1 MSGKKFQ
8 LEPTLDARGVRAGA
22 GEVEQVV
29 DAMAAKVEQS
39 AGQAARGIDGIGQGA
54 AKAARDTDTAAQ
66 RMVDALKRADARRA
80 EAGAGGGAAVE
91 KEAQRAERAT
101 RSLNAAIERTIITQ
115 EAGGRGTAA
124 YFEAM
129 AKARGLNV
137 SALEENLAKLRQVEA
152 AQQRLQATG
161 ETSARAASA
170 ALRQVPAQFTDI
182 VTGLAA
188 GQAPLTVLLQ
198 QGGQLKDV
206 FGGVGAA
213 AKALGGYVVGLL
225 TPLNLAVAAAVGL
238 TAAFVAGASE
248 VGELQRQL
256 ILSGN
261 AAGVSAGQ
269 IAQMAEQIA
278 RVGRGTT
285 RSSLAALTQLAASGD
300 VAASGLQRYAA
311 AAVDLERV
319 GGPAAEKTAKAF
331 TDLANEPTKS
341 ALKLNEA
348 VNFLTA
354 STYQQIRSLEEQGRV
369 ADAARVA
376 QDAYASA
383 IEQRAPQ
390 MVQALGA
397 VERAWL
403 AIKKSMGEALDAVF
417 SVGRPQ
423 SSAEQAAKL
432 RERIIEVEEA
442 LKTRP
447 GAVHNLP
454 GLYDQLAALQQG
466 AKYEAL
472 SAAYEGER
480 ARQVR
485 AAAEWQK
492 EIERSLTKQQ
502 QLDREIIRIRELG
515 RASGAPASEIERSVA
530 AARER
535 LTPKAAASAKA
546 GDPLAAERDAA
557 KQWAGYYLKFSEA
570 VDVAN
575 GKTGQLTKSQVDLVQ
590 YLQSPAYQ
598 LMAEPARQLAVQQA
612 LAAIAAEQM
621 AEETKRAADAA
632 KHLGDARASDA
643 AALEKIVRSSRLA
656 SEDAGLSDRQRR
668 ENAQIEALTQSFTD
682 RQLRLDAEYRA
693 GRLKGRD
700 ADYAAELTQLEDAEA
715 KQEAAM
721 RAAFDRQRALEADWR
736 VGSSKA
742 LANLVDAS
750 RDIAGQI
757 EAAMTSAFRSAE
769 DAILQFVMTGKASV
783 RGLANSIVADL
794 SRIIIRQQITGPLA
808 QLFGSGGGLGGW
820 LASALGSLFGG
831 SSAGLTTGDFA
842 RMDRLSGSRASGGDV
857 QAWGRY
863 RVNEMGPELLTVGDR
878 QYLLMGA
885 RPGVV
890 TPAGAGGHAGGM
902 TLHQSFVLTQPADL
916 RTQQQ
921 LAAAAGDGVMLALR
935 RNR

>member
-29 DAMAAKVEQS
+29 DVMAAKVEQS

-54 AKAARDTDTAAQ
+54 AKAARDTDTATR
-66 RMVDALKRADARRA
+66 RMVDALKRADAKRA

-161 ETSARAASA
+161 DVSARATAA

-225 TPLNLAVAAAVGL
+225 TPINLAVAAAVGL
-238 TAAFVAGASE
+238 AAAFAAGASE
-248 VGELQRQL
+248 IGELQRQL
-256 ILSGN
+256 VLSGN
-261 AAGVSAGQ
+261 AAGISAGQ

-278 RVGRGTT
+278 RFSRGTT

-311 AAVDLERV
+311 AAVELERV
-319 GGPAAEKTAKAF
+319 GGPAAEKTAKGF

-348 VNFLTA
+348 VNFLTV
-354 STYQQIRSLEEQGRV
+354 STYQQIRSLEEQGRI

-390 MVQALGA
+390 MVNTLGA

-403 AIKKSMGEALDAVF
+403 AIRQASATALDQLLNI
-417 SVGRPQ
+417 GRVA
-423 SSAEQAAKL
+423 SAAQQVASLQAGIADIESGKLGARARDDLPAL
-432 RERIIEVEEA
+432 RE
-442 LKTRP
+442 
-447 GAVHNLP
+447 
-454 GLYDQLAALQQG
+454 QLVALQQG

-535 LTPKAAASAKA
+535 LTPKAASAKA

-656 SEDAGLSDRQRR
+656 AEDAGLSDRQRR

-721 RAAFDRQRALEADWR
+721 RSAFDRQRALEADWR

-769 DAILQFVMTGKASV
+769 DAILQFVTTGKASV
-783 RGLANSIVADL
+783 RDLANSIVADL

-808 QLFGSGGGLGGW
+808 QSFGSGGGLGGF
-820 LASALGSLFGG
+820 LASMLGSLFGG
-831 SSAGLTTGDFA
+831 SSAGATTGDFA

>member
-8 LEPTLDARGVRAGA
+8 LEPALDARGVRAGA

-161 ETSARAASA
+161 EMSAHATAA

-206 FGGVGAA
+206 FGGLGAA

-256 ILSGN
+256 ILSGS

-311 AAVDLERV
+311 AAVELERV
-319 GGPAAEKTAKAF
+319 GGPAAEETAKAF
-331 TDLANEPTKS
+331 TALANEPTKS

-348 VNFLTA
+348 VNFLTV

-390 MVQALGA
+390 MVNTLGTL
-397 VERAWL
+397 ERAWL
-403 AIKKSMGEALDAVF
+403 GIKQASAAALNQLLNI
-417 SVGRPQ
+417 GRT
-423 SSAEQAAKL
+423 SSAAQQVASLQAGIADIESGKLGARARDDLPAL
-432 RERIIEVEEA
+432 RE
-442 LKTRP
+442 
-447 GAVHNLP
+447 
-454 GLYDQLAALQQG
+454 QLAALQQG

-485 AAAEWQK
+485 AATEWQK

-535 LTPKAAASAKA
+535 LSPKAAASAKA

-656 SEDAGLSDRQRR
+656 AEDAGLSDRQRR

-769 DAILQFVMTGKASV
+769 DAILQFVTTGKASV
-783 RGLANSIVADL
+783 RDLANSIVADL

-808 QLFGSGGGLGGW
+808 QSFGSGGGLGGF
-820 LASALGSLFGG
+820 LASMLGSLFGG
-831 SSAGLTTGDFA
+831 SSAGATTGDFA

>member
-39 AGQAARGIDGIGQGA
+39 AGQAARGIGGIGQGA

-101 RSLNAAIERTIITQ
+101 RSLNAAIERTILTQ

-161 ETSARAASA
+161 ETSAHATAA

-225 TPLNLAVAAAVGL
+225 TPINLAVAAAVGL

-285 RSSLAALTQLAASGD
+285 RSSLAAITQLAASGD

-331 TDLANEPTKS
+331 TDLANEPTKA
-341 ALKLNEA
+341 ALRLNEA

-354 STYQQIRSLEEQGRV
+354 STYQQIRSLEEQGRN

-390 MVQALGA
+390 MVNTLGTL
-397 VERAWL
+397 ERAWL
-403 AIKKSMGEALDAVF
+403 AIKQASAAALDQLLNI
-417 SVGRPQ
+417 GRT
-423 SSAEQAAKL
+423 SSAAQQVASLQAGIADIESGKLGARARDDLPAL
-432 RERIIEVEEA
+432 RE
-442 LKTRP
+442 
-447 GAVHNLP
+447 
-454 GLYDQLAALQQG
+454 QLAALQQG

-535 LTPKAAASAKA
+535 LAPKAAASAKA

-656 SEDAGLSDRQRR
+656 AEDAGLSDRQRR

-769 DAILQFVMTGKASV
+769 DAILQFVTTGKASV
-783 RGLANSIVADL
+783 RDLANSIVADL

-808 QLFGSGGGLGGW
+808 QSFRSGGGLGGF
-820 LASALGSLFGG
+820 LASVLGSMFGG
-831 SSAGLTTGDFA
+831 SSAGTTTGDFA

-890 TPAGAGGHAGGM
+890 TPAGAGGHSGGM

>member
-80 EAGAGGGAAVE
+80 EAGVGGGTAVE

-124 YFEAM
+124 YFESM

-161 ETSARAASA
+161 ETSARATSA

-248 VGELQRQL
+248 AGELQRQL

-285 RSSLAALTQLAASGD
+285 RSSLAALAQLAASGD

-390 MVQALGA
+390 MVNTLGTL
-397 VERAWL
+397 ERAWL
-403 AIKKSMGEALDAVF
+403 AIKQASAAALDQLLN
-417 SVGRPQ
+417 VGRTA
-423 SSAEQAAKL
+423 SAAQQVASLQAGIADIESGKLGARARDDLPAL
-432 RERIIEVEEA
+432 RE
-442 LKTRP
+442 
-447 GAVHNLP
+447 
-454 GLYDQLAALQQG
+454 QLAALQQG

-515 RASGAPASEIERSVA
+515 RASGAPASEIERSIA

-535 LTPKAAASAKA
+535 LTPKASSAKA

-575 GKTGQLTKSQVDLVQ
+575 GKTGQLTKSQVELVQ

-656 SEDAGLSDRQRR
+656 AEDAGLSDRQRR

-769 DAILQFVMTGKASV
+769 DAILQFVTTGKASV
-783 RGLANSIVADL
+783 RDLANSIVADL
-794 SRIIIRQQITGPLA
+794 SRIIIRQQITGPIA
-808 QLFGSGGGLGGW
+808 QSFGSGGGLGGF
-820 LASALGSLFGG
+820 LASMLGSLFGG
-831 SSAGLTTGDFA
+831 SSAGATTGDFA